1 MGASSTL
8 VRHCCRATYETIP
21 GAALDAAKRSL
32 LDAIGVSAAASGLAP
47 ECLPFVELARD
58 QGRGPCTILGFGERA
73 APIAATLANGA
84 LAHALDF
91 EDAHD
96 EALVHPNAP
105 VVPVLLA
112 IAESEPPVDGRRF
125 LAAMAVG
132 CDLTCR
138 LSLACGRLLHAR
150 GWYPP
155 SLLAGFGATVAGAH
169 LLGLDERQTL
179 DALSLVL
186 GQLGAHGELVHAG
199 GSVMRSVRDAFPAQ
213 AALASVLLARRGVRG
228 YDEPLE
234 GEAGFFRVYA
244 GGDVDEEPLLAGLGE
259 TYAGAAISFKPW
271 PSCRG
276 THAFVEGALAL
287 VDGFG
292 LRAGEVE
299 RVRLA
304 GAPVV
309 GSIVAEPRAR
319 KLAPGS
325 VIEAKFSVYSTVAL
339 ALADGAVTLATF
351 DDERLD
357 DESLLDLAQR
367 ITFEATPSVP
377 VAGGVVAVERRDGTR
392 LEHRVGS
399 VLGSPAN
406 PLSDDALTAKFLD
419 CIAHAATPLEPG
431 RARRLAQD
439 LLRLEE
445 VDDVAAA
452 LARAA

>member
-1 MGASSTL
+1 MGASETL
-8 VRHCCRATYETIP
+8 VRHSCRASYETIP
-21 GAALDAAKRSL
+21 TAALEAAKRSL
-32 LDAIGVSAAASGLAP
+32 LDALGVSAAASTLAP
-47 ECLPFVELARD
+47 ECRPFVEVARG
-58 QGRGPCTILGFGERA
+58 QGDGLCTIIGFGERA
-73 APIAATLANGA
+73 APLAAVLANGA

-112 IAESEPPVDGRRF
+112 LAESEPPVDGRRF

-138 LSLACGRLLHAR
+138 LSLACGRELHAR

-155 SLLAGFGATVAGAH
+155 SLVAGFGAAVAGAH

-186 GQLGAHGELVHAG
+186 GQLGGHGELVHAD

-213 AALASVLLARRGVRG
+213 AALVSVLLARRGVRG
-228 YDEPLE
+228 YDAPLE

-244 GGDVDEEPLLAGLGE
+244 GGAVDEEALLAGLGE
-259 TYAGAAISFKPW
+259 TYGGAASSFKPW

-287 VDGFG
+287 ASEHG
-292 LRAGEVE
+292 LGADDVARVE
-299 RVRLA
+299 LS
-304 GAPVV
+304 GSPVT
-309 GSIVAEPRAR
+309 GSIVAEPRPR
-319 KLAPGS
+319 KLAPRS
-325 VIEAKFSVYSTVAL
+325 VIEAKFSVYYTVAL
-339 ALADGAVTLATF
+339 AFEQGSVTLASF
-351 DDERLD
+351 DEERLGDERV
-357 DESLLDLAQR
+357 LDLARR
-367 ITFEATPSVP
+367 ISYVPSPSVP
-377 VAGGVVAVERRDGTR
+377 VAGGVVAVERRDGAR
-392 LEHRVGS
+392 LEHRVDAA
-399 VLGSPAN
+399 LGSPAN
-406 PLSDDALTAKFLD
+406 ALGDGDLTAKFLD
-419 CIAHAATPLEPG
+419 CVAYAAKPVEPE
-431 RARRLAQD
+431 RAQRLARE

-445 VDDVAAA
+445 VEDVAAA